1 MSKRTGIALFALLAL
16 AVLPASAQAS
26 TAELSPTSLGFPDT
40 LIGVSS
46 PDQQVFFTNDG
57 PDPIDVSG
65 VSIGGADPTDFAVTQ
80 DNCTGATLG
89 DGESCDM
96 RVGFAPTARGPLSAD
111 LDVAH
116 TGDASPATAP
126 LSGNGVIKELS
137 PTPTQLDFPTTT
149 VFYPGGQQGVDV
161 KNTGDQPVGINN
173 VSIDG
178 PNGSDFNQN
187 NNCGGQLD
195 VGQSCHV
202 NVSFQPQG
210 AGNRSATL
218 RLSSDASRGDT
229 TVDLSGI
236 GADPSLGFEPAS
248 YDFGLQRI
256 NNGSA
261 QTNLQVRNT
270 GAAAVQVNSIDI
282 VGPGSSNFWTGF
294 SSCWGTT
301 LQPNDTCTV
310 QVNFGPND
318 TIDYSAQ
325 LRVSVN
331 GVQFTADLT
340 GRGGQAVVVGSPNP
354 ADFGTATT
362 GQSGL
367 TRTIT
372 LTNTGELPGGFFVA
386 VVSGGDVASFRLLHE
401 NCTGHPL
408 DPSASCTA
416 QVRFQPDSPGAK
428 VAQLSIFGDQD
439 GGAQV
444 NLTGVGLDPQASLTP
459 ASHDFGRQA
468 VDSTSR
474 GQTFEL
480 SNDGDGSMRLNGAS
494 LVGSDADQY
503 RLAGDD
509 CTDVVLASGERC
521 AVQVKFAPDLR
532 GQATGRLRISGDGG
546 SFSSSLAGTGV
557 AKANVGVR
565 LQWRKALR
573 PQGAHLVAGKA
584 ACHLASGCKL
594 KASAILLTKVH
605 RGTAVRHLA
614 VKLPTIRM
622 TIGGGATRALRLRLT
637 KAARTAARG
646 GGHVRLDIDWSADG
660 HRGHT
665 SSKRQLAA

>member
-26 TAELSPTSLGFPDT
+26 TA
-40 LIGVSS
+40 
-46 PDQQVFFTNDG
+46 
-57 PDPIDVSG
+57 
-65 VSIGGADPTDFAVTQ
+65 
-80 DNCTGATLG
+80 
-89 DGESCDM
+89 
-96 RVGFAPTARGPLSAD
+96 
-111 LDVAH
+111 
-116 TGDASPATAP
+116 
-126 LSGNGVIKELS
+126 ELS

-210 AGNRSATL
+210 AGSRSATL

-294 SSCWGTT
+294 SNCWGTT

-340 GRGGQAVVVGSPNP
+340 RTGRPGS
-354 ADFGTATT
+354 
-362 GQSGL
+362 
-367 TRTIT
+367 R
-372 LTNTGELPGGFFVA
+372 
-386 VVSGGDVASFRLLHE
+386 R
-401 NCTGHPL
+401 
-408 DPSASCTA
+408 
-416 QVRFQPDSPGAK
+416 
-428 VAQLSIFGDQD
+428 
-439 GGAQV
+439 
-444 NLTGVGLDPQASLTP
+444 
-459 ASHDFGRQA
+459 
-468 VDSTSR
+468 
-474 GQTFEL
+474 
-480 SNDGDGSMRLNGAS
+480 
-494 LVGSDADQY
+494 
-503 RLAGDD
+503 RLAQP
-509 CTDVVLASGERC
+509 R
-521 AVQVKFAPDLR
+521 
-532 GQATGRLRISGDGG
+532 
-546 SFSSSLAGTGV
+546 
-557 AKANVGVR
+557 
-565 LQWRKALR
+565 
-573 PQGAHLVAGKA
+573 
-584 ACHLASGCKL
+584 
-594 KASAILLTKVH
+594 
-605 RGTAVRHLA
+605 
-614 VKLPTIRM
+614 
-622 TIGGGATRALRLRLT
+622 
-637 KAARTAARG
+637 
-646 GGHVRLDIDWSADG
+646 
-660 HRGHT
+660 
-665 SSKRQLAA
+665 